1 MGLAVKFTRENTN
14 VYLGPTLIAAAEPIP
29 IKNVVQSNSVG
40 ADYIVFG
47 SNRSNSPNGAALHG
61 VNGIQN
67 VGSTTQEESLILGQ
81 NLKKIYHL

>member
-1 MGLAVKFTRENTN
+1 MDVHPNILKALLVIIQILQLSWISGYRKWIGLAVKITRENTN

-47 SNRSNSPNGAALHG
+47 SN
-61 VNGIQN
+61 
-67 VGSTTQEESLILGQ
+67 
-81 NLKKIYHL
+81 